1 MHYRLS
7 SSSSSTALQSAIE
20 SETETDTDGDEDV
33 DVYTDAGTLT
43 ILEDLNPS
51 QVEAVTQPLS
61 AITRVIAGPGS
72 GKTRVLTC
80 RIAYLLQEDPA
91 HRILGVTFT
100 RKAAG
105 EMQGRLEK
113 LLRQQ
118 QKEQQLEAAAN
129 NNSPSEMAPSQNG
142 EILQETLVGTE
153 DEDSGA
159 PEGLGRAMLGTFH
172 SICAKILRW
181 NGDLLGSLPTVMHD
195 MRGSR
200 NVTFLDGNFAIVD
213 SGEQLRILKECLTEV
228 DVDLKDFDLKPF
240 AVLNAISGIKTK
252 IAEGDDPFQARADRK
267 PLPKAL
273 KVAVKVY
280 PLYREKLLATNRI
293 DFDDLIYMAREVLME
308 HEEVKERLQRR
319 WTHILVD
326 EFQDTSR
333 SQMDLIKLLTSSS
346 LFVVGDAD
354 QSIYSWRGAH
364 VGSLSDFA
372 DEFEGYLGVGV
383 HTSYLM
389 ENYRSTS
396 NIVNAAQ
403 KVISASS
410 SKSSSGADKLRQNMK
425 PKRGAGATPRII
437 ACKDEKA
444 EGRQLVR

>member
-1 MHYRLS
+1 
-7 SSSSSTALQSAIE
+7 
-20 SETETDTDGDEDV
+20 
-33 DVYTDAGTLT
+33 LT
-43 ILEDLNPS
+43 ILQDLNPS

-61 AITRVIAGPGS
+61 AITRVVAGPGS

-80 RIAYLLQEDPA
+80 RIAYLLQEDPT

-118 QKEQQLEAAAN
+118 QKEQKLEAAAN
-129 NNSPSEMAPSQNG
+129 NGPEG
-142 EILQETLVGTE
+142 ETMPNQDGDIVQENLAGG
-153 DEDSGA
+153 DDDDDSA
-159 PEGLGRAMLGTFH
+159 SPEGLGRAMLGTFH

-181 NGDLLGSLPTVMHD
+181 NGDLLGSLPTVMND
-195 MRGSR
+195 MRGSQ

-213 SGEQLRILKECLTEV
+213 PGEQLRVLKESLTVV
-228 DVDLKDFDLKPF
+228 DVDLKDYDLKPF
-240 AVLNAISGIKTK
+240 AVLNAISDIKSK
-252 IAEGDDPFQARADRK
+252 IAAGEDPFQARADRK

-273 KVAVKVY
+273 RVAVKVY
-280 PLYREKLLATNRI
+280 PLYREKLLASNCI
-293 DFDDLIYMAREVLME
+293 DFDDLIFMARELLLE
-308 HEEVKERLQRR
+308 HEEVKDRLQRR

-410 SKSSSGADKLRQNMK
+410 GKGSSGADKLRQNMK
-425 PKRGAGATPRII
+425 PKRGSGSTPRII

-444 EGRQLVR
+444 EGRQLARWVGLVSSSFHVSH